1 MRKLMWFSLGFL
13 AACLICALFLVDE
26 WLIAGCAGWGVLFV
40 LCLVLGWKYPW
51 LNRAAAVCLGL
62 SLGMGWFHVYSNV
75 QLEPAA
81 RLDGETMTL
90 QIQAMDYGWD
100 TGYGTA
106 VDGRVTIGAFPCKV
120 RVYLNG
126 TPEVEPGDVILGEF
140 LMEYAQPGEIF
151 RRANGAFLT
160 VYQSSDARLAKP
172 VELPWLCY
180 PARWRQELTEILEN
194 VFPEDTAA
202 FAKALLLSERADL
215 DYETSTAF
223 RLSGI
228 SHVVAVSGL
237 HVTILFSV
245 VFTLGLHR
253 RFLTALIGV
262 PVLVLFAA
270 VAGFTPSIN
279 RACIMQILMILAYC
293 LEKDYDR
300 PTALSFAALVMMAA
314 NPLIV
319 LSISFQLSVGCM
331 AGILLFYDGIS
342 EWLRKYMPRMP
353 ADGLAMSLAAI
364 SLTTPLAALYFG
376 CVSLVGVLTNLLI
389 LWVVTFIFW
398 GILLV
403 CILAL
408 FWGGGAAGLAWAI
421 SWPIRYVLAVAKVL
435 SRFPLAAVYT
445 CNEYVVLWLAFL
457 YVLLGIFMVQR
468 RKQTL
473 TLLCCGILGLVM
485 ALGISWAE
493 PMMDDC
499 RVTVLDVG
507 QGQCILLQS
516 EGRTWMV
523 DCGGSDDEDT
533 ADLAADTLLSQGVTR
548 LDGLILTHYDRD
560 HAGAAEY
567 LLTRIPADV
576 VLLPDM
582 PDPDGAGEKLVQ
594 RADNAVWVDK
604 DLALN
609 YGTTE
614 MTIFAPLKGE
624 TGNESSLCVLFQ
636 AANCDILIT
645 GDRTALGELLLMRK
659 AELPQL
665 EILVAGHHGSANSTS
680 QELLA
685 ATDPAIVA
693 ISVGNNPYGQ
703 PAPALLERLAQQG
716 CAVYQTKTDGNL
728 IFRR

>member
-62 SLGMGWFHVYSNV
+62 SLGLGWFHVYSNV

-126 TPEVEPGDVILGEF
+126 TPEMEPGDVILGEF

-180 PARWRQELTEILEN
+180 PAQWRQELMEILEQS
-194 VFPEDTAA
+194 FPEDTAA
-202 FAKALLLSERADL
+202 FAKALLLGERADL

-457 YVLLGIFMVQR
+457 YVLLGIFVVQR
-468 RKQTL
+468 RKQPL

-493 PMMDDC
+493 LMMDDC

-582 PDPDGAGEKLVQ
+582 PDPDGAGEKIAQ

>member
-13 AACLICALFLVDE
+13 AACLICALFLVDA
-26 WLIAGCAGWGVLFV
+26 WLIAGCVGFCVLFT

-51 LNRAAAVCLGL
+51 LNRAAAICLGL
-62 SLGMGWFHVYSNV
+62 SLGLGWFHVYSNV
-75 QLEPAA
+75 QLGPAA
-81 RLDGETMTL
+81 SLDGETVSL
-90 QIQAMDYGWD
+90 RIQAMDYGWD

-106 VDGRVTIGAFPCKV
+106 VDGRVTVGAFPCKV
-120 RVYLNG
+120 RVYMEG
-126 TPEVEPGDVILGEF
+126 TPDIEPGDVILGEF
-140 LMEYAQPGEIF
+140 ILEYAGAGEIF

-160 VYQSSDARLAKP
+160 AYQAADAQLAKP
-172 VELPWLCY
+172 MELPWLCR
-180 PARWRQELTEILEN
+180 PAIWRQELVNILEN
-194 VFPEDTAA
+194 TFPEDTSA
-202 FAKALLLSERADL
+202 FAKALLLGERADL

-245 VFTLGLHR
+245 IFTLGLHR
-253 RFLTALIGV
+253 RFLTALIGI

-270 VAGFTPSIN
+270 VAGFSPSIN

-300 PTALSFAALVMMAA
+300 PTALSFAALVMMAV
-314 NPLIV
+314 NPLVV

-342 EWLRKYMPRMP
+342 EWLRKYLPRLP
-353 ADGLAMSLAAI
+353 ADGIAI
-364 SLTTPLAALYFG
+364 TLSAVSLTTPLAALYFG

-398 GILLV
+398 GLLLV
-403 CILAL
+403 CVLAL
-408 FWGGGAAGLAWAI
+408 FWGGGAVRVAWLI
-421 SWPIRYVLAVAKVL
+421 SWPIRYVLVVAKIL

-445 CNEYVVLWLAFL
+445 CNVYVVVWLAFL
-457 YVLLGIFMVQR
+457 YILLTIFLLQR
-468 RKQTL
+468 RKQPG
-473 TLLCCGILGLVM
+473 TLLCCGVMGLAL

-523 DCGGSDDEDT
+523 DCGGSDDEST

-576 VLLPDM
+576 VMLPDM
-582 PDPDGAGEKLVQ
+582 PDPDGVGEKIANQ
-594 RADNAVWVDK
+594 AENAVLVNK
-604 DLALN
+604 DLALS
-609 YGTTE
+609 YGSTE
-614 MTIFAPLKGE
+614 VTVFAPLKGE
-624 TGNESSLCVLFQ
+624 TGNESSLCVLFR

-645 GDRTALGELLLMRK
+645 GDRTALGELLLMR
-659 AELPQL
+659 ETTLPQL
-665 EILVAGHHGSANSTS
+665 EILIAGHHGSANSTS
-680 QELLA
+680 EELLA
-685 ATDPAIVA
+685 ATNPAIVA
-693 ISVGNNPYGQ
+693 ISVGNNPYGH
-703 PAPALLERLAQQG
+703 PSPDLLDRLVRYG
-716 CAVYQTKTDGNL
+716 CAVYRTKTDGNL

>member
-1 MRKLMWFSLGFL
+1 MRKLMWFSIGFL
-13 AACLICALFLVDE
+13 AACLICALFLVDA
-26 WLIAGCAGWGVLFV
+26 WLIAGCVGFGVLFAA
-40 LCLVLGWKYPW
+40 CLVLGWKYPW

-62 SLGMGWFHVYSNV
+62 SMGLGWFHVYSNI
-75 QLEPAA
+75 QLKPAA
-81 RLDGETMTL
+81 GLDGETVPL

-106 VDGRVTIGAFPCKV
+106 VDGRVNMGIFPWKV
-120 RVYLNG
+120 RVYLEG
-126 TPEVEPGDVILGEF
+126 SPEIEPGDVILGEF
-140 LMEYAQPGEIF
+140 LMEYAQPGDIF

-160 VYQSSDARLAKP
+160 AYQSSDAKLAKP

-180 PARWRQELTEILEN
+180 PAQWRQELVGILEN
-194 VFPEDTAA
+194 TFPEDTAA
-202 FAKALLLSERADL
+202 FAKALLLGERADL

-253 RFLTALIGV
+253 RFLTALIGI

-342 EWLRKYMPRMP
+342 EWLRKYLPRLL
-353 ADGLAMSLAAI
+353 ADGVSMSLSAI
-364 SLTTPLAALYFG
+364 GLTTPLAALYFG
-376 CVSLVGVLTNLLI
+376 CVSLAGVLTNLLI
-389 LWVVTFIFW
+389 LWVVTFVFW

-403 CILAL
+403 CVLAI
-408 FWGGGAAGLAWAI
+408 FWGGGAAGLAWVI
-421 SWPIRYVLAVAKVL
+421 SWPIRYVLVVAKVL

-445 CNEYVVLWLAFL
+445 CNTYVVLWLAFL
-457 YVLLGIFMVQR
+457 YVLLAIFVVQR
-468 RKQTL
+468 RKQPV
-473 TLLCCGILGLVM
+473 TLLCCGVLGLVM

-567 LLTRIPADV
+567 LLTRIPADT
-576 VLLPDM
+576 VLFPDM
-582 PDPDGAGEKLVQ
+582 PDPDGVGEKIAQ
-594 RADNAVWVDK
+594 RADNAVWVNK
-604 DLALN
+604 DLSLS
-609 YGTTE
+609 YGRTE

-659 AELPQL
+659 SELPQL
-665 EILVAGHHGSANSTS
+665 EILIAGHHGSANSTS
-680 QELLA
+680 EELLS
-685 ATDPAIVA
+685 ATNPAIVA
-693 ISVGNNPYGQ
+693 ISVGNNPYGH
-703 PAPALLERLAQQG
+703 PSPALLERLARYG
-716 CAVYQTKTDGNL
+716 CAVYQTKTQGNL